1 MSSFYSKEKY
11 AACFY
16 SNKIPLSVVWSMKH
30 SWHPVYNN
38 YVSTYKCTWKIQ
50 LPFFKPM
57 QLKFLSYTIPW
68 FYEKY
73 VKSIILYFSLR
84 LIIIDVDTYV
94 ILNVT
99 RNLIGPNSIYA
110 ELLEETERSRFWKL
124 PTIHQIIISCIAT
137 TKLWQIKKKGINE
150 WILLA

>member
-1 MSSFYSKEKY
+1 MQRVFIPTRYHYQWCGAWSTADILFTIITYQHIYVHMLIGKYSY
-11 AACFY
+11 RF
-16 SNKIPLSVVWSMKH
+16 SNRCSL
-30 SWHPVYNN
+30 N
-38 YVSTYKCTWKIQ
+38 
-50 LPFFKPM
+50 
-57 QLKFLSYTIPW
+57 FLSYTIPW

>member
-1 MSSFYSKEKY
+1 MQRVFIPTRYHYQWCGAWSTADILFTIITYQHIYMYIGKYSY
-11 AACFY
+11 RF
-16 SNKIPLSVVWSMKH
+16 SNRCSL
-30 SWHPVYNN
+30 N
-38 YVSTYKCTWKIQ
+38 
-50 LPFFKPM
+50 
-57 QLKFLSYTIPW
+57 FLSYTIPW

-94 ILNVT
+94 ILHVT

>member
-1 MSSFYSKEKY
+1 MQRVFIPTRYHYQWCGAWSTADILFTIITYQHIYVHMLIGKYSY
-11 AACFY
+11 RF
-16 SNKIPLSVVWSMKH
+16 SNRCSL
-30 SWHPVYNN
+30 N
-38 YVSTYKCTWKIQ
+38 
-50 LPFFKPM
+50 
-57 QLKFLSYTIPW
+57 FLSYTIPW

-73 VKSIILYFSLR
+73 VKSIILHFSLR

-94 ILNVT
+94 IFNVT

>member
-1 MSSFYSKEKY
+1 MQRVFIPTRYHYQWCGAWSTADILFTIITYQHKYMYIGKYSY
-11 AACFY
+11 RF
-16 SNKIPLSVVWSMKH
+16 SNRCSL
-30 SWHPVYNN
+30 N
-38 YVSTYKCTWKIQ
+38 
-50 LPFFKPM
+50 
-57 QLKFLSYTIPW
+57 FLSYTIPW

-137 TKLWQIKKKGINE
+137 TKLWQIKKKGI
-150 WILLA
+150 

>member
-1 MSSFYSKEKY
+1 MQRVF
-11 AACFY
+11 
-16 SNKIPLSVVWSMKH
+16 IPTRYHYQWCGAWSTADILFTII
-30 SWHPVYNN
+30 
-38 YVSTYKCTWKIQ
+38 TYQHINVHWKIQ

>member
-1 MSSFYSKEKY
+1 MQRVFIPTRYHYQWCGAWSTADILFTIITYQHIYMYIGKYSY
-11 AACFY
+11 RF
-16 SNKIPLSVVWSMKH
+16 SNRCSL
-30 SWHPVYNN
+30 N
-38 YVSTYKCTWKIQ
+38 
-50 LPFFKPM
+50 
-57 QLKFLSYTIPW
+57 FLSYTIPW